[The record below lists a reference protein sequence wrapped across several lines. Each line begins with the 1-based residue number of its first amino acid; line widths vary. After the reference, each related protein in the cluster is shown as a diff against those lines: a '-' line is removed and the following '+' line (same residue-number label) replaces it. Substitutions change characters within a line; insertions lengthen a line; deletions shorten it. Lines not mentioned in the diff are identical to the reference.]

1 MYVSVSVRT
10 FLLWVPENSAPSGI
24 SIVGSGAR
32 GVQGGKVVFR
42 QGRLWALRGY
52 HSGPGFSPSLNS
64 VSFCDNSI
72 FRLAYLMWPHNGG
85 HTFDPH
91 PWRCQSRKRE
101 APPMMSPFL
110 GGPDWI
116 RVCGWPDH
124 WNTGMQNSCQPNV
137 VLATLERAEFSKE
150 SMGVLQKEGM
160 MESGW
165 SKDNK
170 YWPQYGYFI
179 FSTLEKNYFVIL
191 RLLWSAIESFI
202 L

>member
-101 APPMMSPFL
+101 
-110 GGPDWI
+110 D
-116 RVCGWPDH
+116 CT
-124 WNTGMQNSCQPNV
+124 NNV
-137 VLATLERAEFSKE
+137 TISL
-150 SMGVLQKEGM
+150 
-160 MESGW
+160 
-165 SKDNK
+165 
-170 YWPQYGYFI
+170 WPQ
-179 FSTLEKNYFVIL
+179 LDMCP
-191 RLLWSAIESFI
+191 WSNESLKYRNAVFLPRRPI
-202 L
+202 VGKKIVYHYII